1 MQNMAQYTYI
11 RSSVMKSMQGVIIYL
26 LHVLCVYIGM
36 KSSSNRGS
44 SSARQRD
51 SNNYSSSSNS
61 SEVDSLPPA
70 TMDDI
75 EHYLDMLYT
84 VSGMSSYSSLSISML
99 IIIII
104 LHFNHQLI
112 ITHHHHQHH

>member
-1 MQNMAQYTYI
+1 
-11 RSSVMKSMQGVIIYL
+11 
-26 LHVLCVYIGM
+26 M

-44 SSARQRD
+44 SSSARQRD
-51 SNNYSSSSNS
+51 NNNNNNYSNNNSSNNNSSNSS

-84 VSGMSSYSSLSISML
+84 VSGILSYS
-99 IIIII
+99 
-104 LHFNHQLI
+104 
-112 ITHHHHQHH
+112 THHYQY